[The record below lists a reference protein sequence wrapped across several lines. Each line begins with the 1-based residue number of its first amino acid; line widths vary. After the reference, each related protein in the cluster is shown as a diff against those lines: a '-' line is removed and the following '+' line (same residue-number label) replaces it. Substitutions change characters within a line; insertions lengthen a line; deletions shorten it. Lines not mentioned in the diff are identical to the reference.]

1 MKKIINYIILIEM
14 FLLGLPIAFGVNA
27 TASVYDL
34 TNSSMT
40 DDVFGFVKSVNDL
53 TGQTFMSGI
62 LLVSFI
68 ILFVGFR
75 DKGTEDALLG
85 AGFITA
91 VITIL
96 FTALNLVPRWISFL
110 ILVPFAAFFVYRLIK
125 G

>member
-1 MKKIINYIILIEM
+1 MMNKKLIPI
-14 FLLGLPIAFGVNA
+14 FALLLLALPSVFAVNA

-34 TNSSMT
+34 TNSTLT

-53 TGQTFMSGI
+53 TNKTFMSGV

-68 ILFVGFR
+68 ILFVAFR
-75 DKGTEDALLG
+75 DKGPDDALLG
-85 AGFITA
+85 SGFITA

-96 FTALNLVPRWISFL
+96 FTALDLVPRWIALL
-110 ILVPFAAFFVYRLIK
+110 ILIPFAILFVYRLTK